1 MRAWVVALLSLSLV
15 AAGCLGSQLEDV
27 PSDTTGTSQ
36 ALPTGMPS
44 QAELDQRT
52 LEEPPTLRLGEW
64 WDVRVESELN
74 GESYEGT
81 VVVAGLHD
89 GRYLVGMPQDSFADG
104 LLILHLPGIGPV
116 TADTLG
122 YEAHDVLFEQVSF
135 PLTEGKTWTTEWY
148 TGEVNATVTEVADGH
163 ARIEMTGQSTQINL
177 TYDPAMGIPSLVE
190 IAGYGTLEIVDH
202 GFGYEGTVEVPWEH
216 DLVFLHGRL
225 AGAADLGLQPAP
237 PTETIPIEGPYD
249 RASFALLLGN
259 VLAEGPPGVYRVAAT
274 APGGTVYE
282 ETFAASPQ
290 DDLRLAVKS
299 HTDPVGDWE
308 LEYEAGGPGA
318 AAIEGVAYQVV
329 EVSLPGGQI
338 TGGAGALSG

>member
-1 MRAWVVALLSLSLV
+1 MRGWAVALLTLSLV
-15 AAGCLGSQLEDV
+15 AAGCLGSELEDGA
-27 PSDTTGTSQ
+27 SDATSTDQ
-36 ALPTGMPS
+36 VLPGGAPS

-52 LEEPPTLRLGEW
+52 LQTPPTLRLGEW
-64 WDVRVESELN
+64 WDVRVDSELN
-74 GESYEGT
+74 GESYEGR

-89 GRYLVGMPQDSFADG
+89 GRYLVGMPQDSFVDG

-135 PLTEGKTWTTEWY
+135 PLTEGKTWATEWY
-148 TGEVNATVTEVADGH
+148 TGQVNATVATVEDGQ
-163 ARIEMTGQSTQINL
+163 ALIEMTGQNTQINL
-177 TYDPAMGIPSLVE
+177 TYDPGLGIPSLVE
-190 IAGYGTLEIVDH
+190 IAGYGTLEVTDH
-202 GFGYEGTVEVPWEH
+202 GYGYEGTVEVPWEH

-237 PTETIPIEGPYD
+237 PTETITIEGPYD

-259 VLAEGPPGVYRVAAT
+259 VLAEGPPGVYRVSAT
-274 APGGTVYE
+274 APDGTTYE
-282 ETFAASPQ
+282 ETFTAGPGS
-290 DDLRLAVKS
+290 DLRLAVES
-299 HTDPVGDWE
+299 HLDPVGDWQ

-329 EVSLPGGQI
+329 EVALPGGQI
-338 TGGAGALSG
+338 TAGPPALTG